1 MQKSLLI
8 LTGHTQGIGKA
19 ILDHYL
25 KKENLQILAI
35 SRSKLDIESENLT
48 QISLDLGDLAVLENQ
63 LAGLFPHDSFE
74 KIVLINN
81 AGWIGEIKPIGELG
95 PAELRKQINVN
106 LLAPMYLTNAFIK
119 AYKTTSAQKIIC
131 NISSGAASKPVAGWG
146 GYCSTKAALAM
157 FTLVAAKENKSQ
169 EFKFYSLAPGVV
181 DTEMQAEIRNVTEA
195 DFPDLEKFKKYQE
208 EGLLASTELVAMKTA
223 YVIENPTLFTEVIQD
238 VRNVQLS

>member
-106 LLAPMYLTNAFIK
+106 LLAPIY
-119 AYKTTSAQKIIC
+119 
-131 NISSGAASKPVAGWG
+131 
-146 GYCSTKAALAM
+146 
-157 FTLVAAKENKSQ
+157 
-169 EFKFYSLAPGVV
+169 
-181 DTEMQAEIRNVTEA
+181 
-195 DFPDLEKFKKYQE
+195 
-208 EGLLASTELVAMKTA
+208 
-223 YVIENPTLFTEVIQD
+223 
-238 VRNVQLS
+238 